1 MKIKYFFVALILIYN
16 ICNIGKLSAQVMMPG
31 EKLTYAVS
39 YLGVPLGQINVFV
52 DSNEELNG
60 NKVFKVRGVMN
71 SNPNIPFVELA
82 AKYESWI
89 DLSVAYS
96 HQFIGRVKLDDGS
109 WDYHQID
116 FDYAKK
122 KVSTKKIINKETHW
136 SFVYNTDKKYND
148 GMSLFFLARKYTK
161 MKKAIRIPTIVDR
174 DTTFTIINFQNKP
187 VDVKIK
193 AVDYKIKTIYFNGKM
208 EWTGIYGLTGEFEGW
223 FSNDDASIPIRAKM
237 KVYLGSIDIELIDW
251 KRKNWT
257 APKAD

>member
-1 MKIKYFFVALILIYN
+1 MQI
-16 ICNIGKLSAQVMMPG
+16 G
-31 EKLTYAVS
+31 EKLTYSVS
-39 YLGVPLGQINVFV
+39 YLGVPLGQINVYV
-52 DSNEELNG
+52 DETEEVRAA
-60 NKVFKVRGVMN
+60 KVFKVRGVMN

-116 FDYAKK
+116 FDYSKK
-122 KVSTKKIINKETHW
+122 KMSTKKIINKETHW
-136 SFVYNTDKKYND
+136 SYSYNTEKKYND

-187 VDVKIK
+187 VDMGIK
-193 AVDYKIKTIYFNGKM
+193 ATDYKIKTIYFNGKM

-223 FSNDDASIPIRAKM
+223 FSNDDASVPIKAKM
-237 KVYLGSIDIELIDW
+237 KVYLGSIDIELTDW
-251 KRKNWT
+251 KRKNWLP
-257 APKAD
+257 PKAD